1 MNNGRKKMVIVFH
14 TMYCLYLKLQLNERA
29 QQLAKSLSKKG
40 EEEVFEKDIPYGEN
54 IYVGF
59 ARDLNWKMQPEE
71 PVQYWLE
78 FYATD
83 IDM

>member
-1 MNNGRKKMVIVFH
+1 
-14 TMYCLYLKLQLNERA
+14 MYIYLKLQLNERA
-29 QQLAKSLSKKG
+29 QQLAESLLKKG
-40 EEEVFEKDIPYGEN
+40 EEEVVFEQAIPYGEN
-54 IYVGF
+54 IYIGF

-78 FYATD
+78 FYSTN